1 MLLGGENVYPGC
13 AKDYRGWDVNKATVF
28 AVLRGDAQ
36 AVRNVGSGRVLKKD
50 PRQRI
55 FFFYSDHGSTGSIS
69 MPVGPS
75 IFADE
80 LQSVLKEMAR
90 DNSFQEMMVYLEA
103 CNAGSMFRGFHMN
116 KVYAVAAA
124 SARESSYATYCPD
137 FAYTT
142 RHIEPNA
149 TYIGA
154 CLGDLF
160 SISWMEDTEDHDVS
174 LEKVE
179 AQVERVRA
187 RTSNAYTYYY
197 GSHVVTY
204 GDNRNNIRQ
213 QVLGN
218 YLSYFAAPSGWTRS
232 DSERLFSEEKKPTR
246 NNHRDHPEIHYDQR
260 SADLLFYYQ
269 KALQTAN
276 DAEAVQRL
284 EAEVTRR
291 YQVDTFVRQ
300 VIQDQFDQNRLP
312 VTGASVEAYATQEVF
327 FREDRPVVDDWDC
340 LRGMLQV
347 FEENCVKLDD
357 YSRQYTCTFANFC
370 NAGLS
375 PPDIVPGLLAHCPFA
390 RASNSVPVMH

>member
-1 MLLGGENVYPGC
+1 M
-13 AKDYRGWDVNKATVF
+13 NKATVF
-28 AVLRGDAQ
+28 AVLRGDAR
-36 AVRNVGSGRVLKKD
+36 AVRGVGSGRVIKKD

-55 FFFYSDHGSTGSIS
+55 FFFYSDHGSAGTIS
-69 MPVGPS
+69 MPVGPP

-80 LQSVLKEMAR
+80 LQHVLKIMADKNTFREM
-90 DNSFQEMMVYLEA
+90 VIYLEA
-103 CNAGSMFRGFHMN
+103 CNAGSMFRGFHMD
-116 KVYAVAAA
+116 KVYAATAADA
-124 SARESSYATYCPD
+124 YESSFATYCPD
-137 FAYTT
+137 YGHKT

-149 TYIGA
+149 TYVGA

-160 SISWMEDTEDHDVS
+160 SVSWMEDTEDHDVS
-174 LEKVE
+174 MEKVE
-179 AQVERVRA
+179 SQVGRVTE
-187 RTSNAYTYYY
+187 RTSNARTYYY
-197 GSHVVTY
+197 GSHVKTY
-204 GDNRNNIRQ
+204 GDKRENIRQ

-232 DSERLFSEEKKPTR
+232 DSERLFSKMKRPTT
-246 NNHRDHPEIHYDQR
+246 NHRDHSKREIHYDQR

-269 KALQTAN
+269 KALQMAN
-276 DAEAVQRL
+276 DGDAVQQL

-291 YQVDTFVRQ
+291 YQVDTLVRR

-312 VTGASVEAYATQEVF
+312 MDASVEAYATQEVF
-327 FREDRPVVDDWDC
+327 FRENRPVVDDWDC

-375 PPDIVPGLLAHCPFA
+375 PVDIVPGLLAHCPFIHT
-390 RASNSVPVMH
+390 STNTVPVMR